1 MTETTL
7 RNSMTHP
14 PFRLSIYQSK
24 IAGGLQGKITTFV
37 LFSEMGKAGP
47 EGRKRLG
54 GFVH

>member
-7 RNSMTHP
+7 RSSMTHP
-14 PFRLSIYQSK
+14 PFRLSIYNSK